1 MELRN
6 KQLNALK
13 KDYMK
18 YNREFD
24 NTKRIILLDWIMD
37 VCNSI
42 SFKRSTYYL
51 TVVLI
56 DTFMSKVKNTPIN
69 KLQLIGVCCLI
80 LSAKVEVSTLLLL
93 LLTHIYVYRKL
104 KYHVLISFHIQLKI
118 HAVLMI

>member
-6 KQLNALK
+6 KQLNALR

-80 LSAKVEVSTLLLL
+80 LSAKVEVSILL
-93 LLTHIYVYRKL
+93 LLTYIHVYRKL

-118 HAVLMI
+118 HVVLMI

>member
-6 KQLNALK
+6 KQLNALR

-93 LLTHIYVYRKL
+93 LTYIHVYRKL

>member
-6 KQLNALK
+6 KQLNALR

-24 NTKRIILLDWIMD
+24 TTKRIILLDWIMD

-56 DTFMSKVKNTPIN
+56 DAFMSKIKNTPIN

-80 LSAKVEVSTLLLL
+80 LSAKVEVSKLL
-93 LLTHIYVYRKL
+93 Y
-104 KYHVLISFHIQLKI
+104 
-118 HAVLMI
+118 

>member
-6 KQLNALK
+6 KQLNSLR

-80 LSAKVEVSTLLLL
+80 LSAKVEVSILL
-93 LLTHIYVYRKL
+93 LLTYIHVYRKL

-118 HAVLMI
+118 HVVLMI

>member
-6 KQLNALK
+6 KQLNALR

-80 LSAKVEVSTLLLL
+80 LSAKVEVSILLL
-93 LLTHIYVYRKL
+93 LLTYIHVYRKL